1 LCKFKNVETPH
12 KNNSFTNISLSRS
25 RTKTLHSSKKK
36 DYKPIVPSIN
46 LQMQMKVLKYIE
58 DLNVEEDIQELFK
71 DPYRNGTLLCLV
83 VKKYLGIDC
92 LASRKPKSI
101 EDCRSNIY
109 TAIEIIRTHKE
120 SFNSA
125 YESYTEDILKG

>member
-1 LCKFKNVETPH
+1 
-12 KNNSFTNISLSRS
+12 
-25 RTKTLHSSKKK
+25 
-36 DYKPIVPSIN
+36 
-46 LQMQMKVLKYIE
+46 MQMKVLKYIE